1 LIDEAEKI
9 LITSHVR
16 PDGDAIGSIAALK
29 GLIEHNDAANKRSRK
44 INCLLLSSA
53 GSVYNF
59 LIPQHCLYM
68 DRDITAMQIA
78 AGKLD
83 EFDLIVVVD
92 TGSTRQLPGLGDYL
106 QKRSGKAKDTG
117 LAVLVIDHHL
127 VSDSIGSA
135 RVVDEQAG
143 ATGQII
149 FELSAE
155 AGWSLNRQTA
165 EALFVS
171 IADDT
176 GWFRFENCS
185 ARVLAIAGELVKAGA
200 RPDKLYQRLYHND
213 SPARLRLRARA
224 MDTLELHCNGRLAVM
239 HISNE
244 MLAACGAQRSDIENI
259 VNEPQSISSVVS
271 AILLIEQDDGGTRC
285 SLRSKDII
293 DVNAIARQ
301 FGGGGHARAAGLTV
315 PDNLATTKEKLV
327 SIISEQLPFD

>member
-1 LIDEAEKI
+1 
-9 LITSHVR
+9 V
-16 PDGDAIGSIAALK
+16 GD
-29 GLIEHNDAANKRSRK
+29 
-44 INCLLLSSA
+44 
-53 GSVYNF
+53 VYDF
-59 LIPQHCLYM
+59 LVPKDCWYM
-68 DRDITAMQIA
+68 GRDVTQEQVA

-92 TGSTRQLPGLGDYL
+92 TSSTRQLPGLGDYL
-106 QKRSGKAKDTG
+106 QKRSSKAKDTG
-117 LAVLVIDHHL
+117 LDVLVLDHHL
-127 VSDSIGSA
+127 VSDAIGSE
-135 RVVDEQAG
+135 RVVDERAG

-149 FELSAE
+149 FELSVE
-155 AGWSLNRQTA
+155 AGWSLSKETA

-185 ARVLAIAGELVKAGA
+185 ARVLEIAGELVKAGVK
-200 RPDKLYQRLYHND
+200 PDKLYQRLYQND

-224 MDTLELHCNGRLAVM
+224 MDTLELHCDGRLAVM

-259 VNEPQSISSVVS
+259 VNEPQSISSVVA
-271 AILLIEQDDGGTRC
+271 AILLVEQDNGGTRC

-293 DVNAIARQ
+293 DVNAIAKQ

-315 PDNLATTKEKLV
+315 ADGLAATKEKLV
-327 SIISEQLPFD
+327 SIISERLPFD